1 MRGTRIKYESIV
13 LSIPDPPGKSQRNR
27 TMKIAVFADIHDN
40 AAALDAV
47 LRDAARQGADHL
59 VCLGD
64 VGHDARLFD
73 RLHEADIACTFGN
86 WEVSGLAR
94 MAAARQAWVGAW
106 PACIRLGDAI
116 LCHATPDM
124 PADAATT
131 RAAAVRMRSG
141 TSWTTLFPR
150 LDSNENAVWQALA
163 ALEETNMRVAFHGH
177 THVQKIW
184 SWSGAAGNTRRLAA
198 VTLPA
203 ATLVLEP
210 GTNDAAS
217 RYIVGVGSIGQPQ
230 DGPTGGYALWDRS
243 RMTVTLRRLPV

>member
-1 MRGTRIKYESIV
+1 MMPDDKGRMPATATTTR
-13 LSIPDPPGKSQRNR
+13 D
-27 TMKIAVFADIHDN
+27 
-40 AAALDAV
+40 AAALV
-47 LRDAARQGADHL
+47 HTG
-59 VCLGD
+59 
-64 VGHDARLFD
+64 VG
-73 RLHEADIACTFGN
+73 
-86 WEVSGLAR
+86 
-94 MAAARQAWVGAW
+94 W
-106 PACIRLGDAI
+106 PA
-116 LCHATPDM
+116 
-124 PADAATT
+124 
-131 RAAAVRMRSG
+131 
-141 TSWTTLFPR
+141 LFPR
-150 LDSNENAVWQALA
+150 LDTNENAVWQALA
-163 ALEETNMRVAFHGH
+163 VLEETNMRVAFHGH